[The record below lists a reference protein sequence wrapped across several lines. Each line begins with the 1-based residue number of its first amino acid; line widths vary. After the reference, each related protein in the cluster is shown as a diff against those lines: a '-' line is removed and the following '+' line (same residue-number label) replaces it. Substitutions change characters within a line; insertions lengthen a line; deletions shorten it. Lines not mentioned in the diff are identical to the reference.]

1 LFRLWVVV
9 CFRKLDM
16 KCFFKAGFEYL
27 GPNKM
32 ATELSNQC
40 VCACACVRAR
50 ACVRVCA
57 CVMWERNG
65 WCCAFVHIQ
74 FGRPPLQLQVLIC
87 VFACMC
93 MSKGESWC

>member
-1 LFRLWVVV
+1 MFRLWVVV

-40 VCACACVRAR
+40 VCVRAR
-50 ACVRVCA
+50 ACARVRA
-57 CVMWERNG
+57 CVCVRDVGKEWLVL
-65 WCCAFVHIQ
+65 CICAHSIWSPTLTTP
-74 FGRPPLQLQVLIC
+74 GTDLC
-87 VFACMC
+87 VCVYVY
-93 MSKGESWC
+93 E